1 MKFNLFYPVRGA
13 ITWMTISAILDGI
26 CGLLLIPVVF
36 FWSSHD
42 YTSIYLMAAVSCV
55 YFLCSFV
62 AVRKGFSSG
71 GSIVRTLALALCQ
84 HLPNALKPVPAAGGL
99 LSGAVMQG
107 MSIPAHLL
115 LPIINAVVTPLTV
128 IIALMFFDF
137 TLAFTLLFSC
147 ILLVVILRWSAKQ
160 TAQFEAKKTE
170 DEQEVIIELENFA
183 LHQPLLRRAGKDHQL
198 QNSLSHSLVEQFNS
212 QRRLQRQSLPYHLL
226 FSLGVQIFFIGVL
239 AAGAWM
245 TSQQNLHPALWL
257 GLMLLIARM
266 IEPLWLL
273 SHLDQA
279 LRQAQQA
286 LTQINQA
293 LSTAELAYSSSNETP
308 KSNSI
313 SCVNIIDETETQRR
327 LLDQITLDFAENS
340 FTAIVGPSGAGK
352 SSLLNILA
360 RLKDPLDGQVYYGDK
375 PVIALSKQVLAQQRG
390 LLLQDNRL
398 FRGSLRQNLLAGA
411 NNIDDRQIMALLAKL
426 NLMLPEEQ
434 LSADVGP
441 SGDFFSGGQKQ
452 RLCIARLL
460 LADPDIIMM
469 DEPTASL
476 DQTNASSVIE
486 LISTLSNK
494 TRIVVT
500 HNPKL
505 ANCAENIVIMNE
517 GVVED
522 YGSPQQ
528 LMARNDW
535 YQQFIT
541 SHEENP
547 KPSAFM
553 AK

>member
-13 ITWMTISAILDGI
+13 IIWMTISAILDGI

-42 YTSIYLMAAVSCV
+42 YTSIYLLAAVSAI
-55 YFLCSFV
+55 YFLCSFI

-71 GSIVRTLALALCQ
+71 GAIVRALALALCQ
-84 HLPNALKPVPAAGGL
+84 HLPNALKPIPAAGGL

-115 LPIINAVVTPLTV
+115 LPIINAVITPLTV

-147 ILLVVILRWSAKQ
+147 ILLVVILRWSARQ
-160 TAQFEAKKTE
+160 TAQLETKKTE
-170 DEQEVIIELENFA
+170 DEQAVIIELENFA

-198 QNSLSHSLVEQFNS
+198 QNSLGHSLVEQFHS

-245 TSQQNLHPALWL
+245 TSQQSLHPALWL

-286 LTQINQA
+286 LTQINDA
-293 LSTAELAYSSSNETP
+293 LSTAELAYTSSSETP
-308 KSNSI
+308 ESNTI
-313 SCVNIIDETETQRR
+313 SCVNITDETETQRR
-327 LLDQITLDFAENS
+327 ILEQITLNFAENS

-375 PVIALSKQVLAQQRG
+375 PALSLSKKVLAQQRG

-398 FRGSLRQNLLAGA
+398 FQGSLRQNLLAGVDH
-411 NNIDDRQIMALLAKL
+411 IDDRAIFALLAKL
-426 NLMLPEEQ
+426 NLILTEEQ

-441 SGDFFSGGQKQ
+441 SGDFFSGGQRQ

-460 LADPDIIMM
+460 LADPVIIMM

-476 DQTNASSVIE
+476 DQANASSVIE
-486 LISTLSNK
+486 IISSLTNK

-500 HNPKL
+500 HNPQL
-505 ANCAENIVIMNE
+505 ASCADNIVIMNE
-517 GVVED
+517 GHIED
-522 YGSPQQ
+522 QGSHQQ
-528 LMARNDW
+528 LMARNAW

-541 SHEENP
+541 SH
-547 KPSAFM
+547 KDSAIQSAFM
-553 AK
+553 TK